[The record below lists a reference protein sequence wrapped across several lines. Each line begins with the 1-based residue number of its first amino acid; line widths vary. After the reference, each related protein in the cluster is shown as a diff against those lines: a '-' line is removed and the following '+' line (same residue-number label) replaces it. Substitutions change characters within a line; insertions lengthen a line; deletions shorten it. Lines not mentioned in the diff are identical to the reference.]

1 MESTFIEIVNPK
13 KSNIIVGVI
22 YRHPSM
28 DLNDFNCNYLNQMLE
43 NISKEKKS
51 IFLLGDFNVN
61 LLNYNEHNQTNEF
74 SDSLASNSF
83 IPLILQPTRITS
95 HSNTLIDNIF
105 SSVIDPDI
113 ISGNLTATISDHL
126 PRFAIIP
133 NMFGNISGNK
143 SNIYER
149 DWSKFDREN
158 FILDYFSA
166 DWEDL
171 LKIDECNVDNST
183 KIYLD
188 KINMLLDTYAPLKK
202 INKYKLKFKSKPWIT
217 LGLQKS
223 ISVKNKLLANFINK
237 KDPILKEE
245 FHTNYKKYRN
255 LLSTLMKK
263 SKQAYYDKY
272 FERNWN
278 NIRNTWKGIKS
289 LISLKTVASSVPTV
303 LSLDNG
309 DTITNPYDI
318 ANTFNNYFAS
328 IAETTKKSIK
338 YSHKHFSDYLSN
350 ESSSTIF
357 LQPTDKEEIA
367 NIISSLNSNKTSGPN
382 SIPYRVLFLLKN
394 EISKQLADLFNLSF
408 MTGVFPSVLKTA
420 KVVPVFKKDSKLNY
434 SNYRPISLLSNIEK
448 ILEKLMYKRLYAF
461 LDYNN
466 IIYDLQ
472 FGFRQQYS
480 TSHALINITE
490 NIRKALD
497 DGNIGCGVFVDLQK
511 AFDTVDHQILL
522 AKLNHYGI
530 RGVSNDWFKSYLSN
544 RNQYVSIN
552 GYESGLAAINCGVPQ
567 GSVLGPL
574 LFLLYINDLNQAI
587 KFCKVHHFADD
598 TNLLCLSNS
607 IKKLSKLV
615 NADLKHLLNWLNA
628 NKISLNVKKTEM
640 IIFKS
645 KQKKLEGDLKIKL
658 CGKRLYPTESV
669 KYLGVKID
677 ANLTWQHHVNDLS
690 TKLNRANALLFKMR
704 KYVSLKIL
712 RSIYFAIFDSYLS
725 YCCLVWAQNFST
737 IQRILILQKKAVRI
751 INFQP
756 RNFHTSPLFKQNSI
770 LKFQD
775 KICLE
780 NILFVSKSLN
790 NLSPSIFNTW
800 FSFSSHQH
808 NYETSSST
816 QGNLMKLFYKTNR
829 YGKYSI
835 TISAIGSW
843 NKIQKQLKNMLLKDL
858 SSNKIKTVVTNFYFK
873 SY

>member
-1 MESTFIEIVNPK
+1 
-13 KSNIIVGVI
+13 
-22 YRHPSM
+22 
-28 DLNDFNCNYLNQMLE
+28 
-43 NISKEKKS
+43 
-51 IFLLGDFNVN
+51 
-61 LLNYNEHNQTNEF
+61 
-74 SDSLASNSF
+74 
-83 IPLILQPTRITS
+83 
-95 HSNTLIDNIF
+95 
-105 SSVIDPDI
+105 
-113 ISGNLTATISDHL
+113 
-126 PRFAIIP
+126 
-133 NMFGNISGNK
+133 
-143 SNIYER
+143 
-149 DWSKFDREN
+149 
-158 FILDYFSA
+158 
-166 DWEDL
+166 
-171 LKIDECNVDNST
+171 
-183 KIYLD
+183 
-188 KINMLLDTYAPLKK
+188 MLLDTYAPLKK

-217 LGLQKS
+217 FGLQKS
-223 ISVKNKLLANFINK
+223 ISVKNKLLVNFINK

-278 NIRNTWKGIKS
+278 NIKNTWKGIKS
-289 LISLKTVASSVPTV
+289 LIFLKTVASSVPTV

-328 IAETTKKSIK
+328 IAETIKKSIK

-530 RGVSNDWFKSYLSN
+530 HGVSNDWFKSYLSN

-574 LFLLYINDLNQAI
+574 LFLLYINDLNQAK

-737 IQRILILQKKAVRI
+737 IQRIIILQKKAVRI

-800 FSFSSHQH
+800 FSFSSDQH

-816 QGNLMKLFYKTNR
+816 QGNLMKPFYKTNR

-858 SSNKIKTVVTNFYFK
+858 SSNKMKTVVTNFYFK